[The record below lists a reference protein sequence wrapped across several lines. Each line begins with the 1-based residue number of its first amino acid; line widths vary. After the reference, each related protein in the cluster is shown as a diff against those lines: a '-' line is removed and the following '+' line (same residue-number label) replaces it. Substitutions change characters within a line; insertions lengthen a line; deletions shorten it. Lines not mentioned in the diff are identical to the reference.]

1 MTDSKL
7 TIRMFCAAEAL
18 AARLRAHRRRW
29 LSRAQEWQPLLLVG
43 LLLALSLGGQRLV
56 FTIRGQHLSAGFVA
70 QVLAMSLLGP
80 APAVAI
86 ALAAAIFISVG
97 RQLPLSAWLNN
108 LATFAVFPLV
118 GGLLV
123 RAPSAT
129 CTIPP
134 ISLPAS
140 VTFGLVVFAV
150 FMVTNALNFSVIA
163 LDNHFVENRRLVGQ
177 VRELFVPMLPGQI
190 AAGALTAVLAVAYTN
205 LGLSVLFGSVL
216 VIVIFQYLMVALLR
230 SEDRAD
236 QLEARS
242 MHLASLQLG
251 VLTTLVETL
260 ALRDQMT
267 ARHAAAV
274 ARYARALAQEIDC
287 SEADQ
292 DLVHTA
298 GLLHDIGKFAL
309 PDRILKAE
317 VLSDEDWAVI
327 RRHPQDGATLV
338 GRLDGYGPVA
348 DAILYHHEHIDG
360 SGYPAG
366 LIGNEIPLPSRIIAV
381 CSTYDTMTARE
392 TYRSPMTPQDAM
404 AELRRV
410 AGRQLD
416 GELVES
422 FIAMLE
428 REGPVDV
435 RARRRRRLRG
445 GARVRAP
452 RAQDRP
458 TGARAEDRRLTTKG
472 AAPGVRP
479 VRDAF
484 KSGRL
489 ATSPKLAYLCQRI
502 IGLLRLGQR
511 AFCEV
516 ALSVSIHRTTATTL
530 SRFAQ
535 HSTGMGRNVQVGEEM
550 CTIACTGRTA
560 ALSLDAGSLGQTS
573 TNVHLAQRPGS

>member
-7 TIRMFCAAEAL
+7 TIRIFCAAEAL
-18 AARLRAHRRRW
+18 ALAGALGAAAW
-29 LSRAQEWQPLLLVG
+29 LSDAQEWQPLLLVG

-70 QVLAMSLLGP
+70 QVLAISLLGP

-86 ALAAAIFISVG
+86 ALAAAVFISVG

-108 LATFAVFPLV
+108 LAAFAVFPLI

-123 RAPSAT
+123 QAS
-129 CTIPP
+129 IGNVHD
-134 ISLPAS
+134 PANQLARS

-150 FMVTNALNFSVIA
+150 FMITNALNFSVIA
-163 LDNHFVENRRLVGQ
+163 LDNYFVENRRLIGQ

-216 VIVIFQYLMVALLR
+216 VIVIFQYLMIALLR

-242 MHLASLQLG
+242 VHLASLQLG

-260 ALRDQMT
+260 ALRDRMT

-274 ARYARALAQEIDC
+274 ARYARALAHEIDC

-327 RRHPQDGATLV
+327 RRHPSDGATLV

-348 DAILYHHEHIDG
+348 DAILYHHEHVDG

-381 CSTYDTMTARE
+381 CSTYDTLTARE
-392 TYRSPMTPQDAM
+392 TYRSPMNPQDAIT
-404 AELRRV
+404 ELRRV

-428 REGPVDV
+428 REGPVTFVHGDDADFEAELAFER
-435 RARRRRRLRG
+435 RARKI
-445 GARVRAP
+445 
-452 RAQDRP
+452 AQP
-458 TGARAEDRRLTTKG
+458 
-472 AAPGVRP
+472 
-479 VRDAF
+479 
-484 KSGRL
+484 
-489 ATSPKLAYLCQRI
+489 
-502 IGLLRLGQR
+502 
-511 AFCEV
+511 
-516 ALSVSIHRTTATTL
+516 ALS
-530 SRFAQ
+530 
-535 HSTGMGRNVQVGEEM
+535 
-550 CTIACTGRTA
+550 
-560 ALSLDAGSLGQTS
+560 
-573 TNVHLAQRPGS
+573 

>member
-1 MTDSKL
+1 LAVKDDRAHMLSSKY
-7 TIRMFCAAEAL
+7 TIRIFCTAEGVLLVAAL
-18 AARLRAHRRRW
+18 AAAAW
-29 LSRAQEWQPLLLVG
+29 LSGAQEWRPLLLVG

-80 APAVAI
+80 APAVAV
-86 ALAAAIFISVG
+86 AVAAALFISVG
-97 RQLPLSAWLNN
+97 RKLPLSAWLNN

-118 GGLLV
+118 GGLTVIALIGDV
-123 RAPSAT
+123 HSPGNDHLT
-129 CTIPP
+129 QT
-134 ISLPAS
+134 
-140 VTFGLVVFAV
+140 VTFALVVFTV
-150 FMVTNALNFSVIA
+150 FMVSNALNFAMIA
-163 LDNHFVENRRLVGQ
+163 LDNCIVEGRRLSSQ
-177 VRELFVPMLPGQI
+177 VSELLVPMLPGQI
-190 AAGALTAVLAVAYTN
+190 AAGVLTSILAVAYTN
-205 LGLSVLFGSVL
+205 LGLPALFGAVL
-216 VIVIFQYLMVALLR
+216 VIVIFQYLMIALLR

-260 ALRDQMT
+260 ALRDRTT

-274 ARYARALAQEIDC
+274 ARYARELAREVDC

-309 PDRILKAE
+309 PDRILHAK

-327 RRHPQDGATLV
+327 RRHPQEGATLV

-366 LIGNEIPLPSRIIAV
+366 LIGNEIPVASRIIAI
-381 CSTYDTMTARE
+381 CSTYDTLTARE

-416 GELVES
+416 GELVNS

-428 REGPVDV
+428 REGPVTFAHGDDADFEAELAFER
-435 RARRRRRLRG
+435 RARKI
-445 GARVRAP
+445 
-452 RAQDRP
+452 AQP
-458 TGARAEDRRLTTKG
+458 A
-472 AAPGVRP
+472 
-479 VRDAF
+479 
-484 KSGRL
+484 
-489 ATSPKLAYLCQRI
+489 
-502 IGLLRLGQR
+502 LG
-511 AFCEV
+511 
-516 ALSVSIHRTTATTL
+516 
-530 SRFAQ
+530 
-535 HSTGMGRNVQVGEEM
+535 
-550 CTIACTGRTA
+550 
-560 ALSLDAGSLGQTS
+560 
-573 TNVHLAQRPGS
+573 